1 MTDNVLAAGSVADQ
15 SIKRKHYTELM
26 KKFNE
31 TVASHPQLESLLIP
45 IGDGMMISRVK
56 K

>member
-1 MTDNVLAAGSVADQ
+1 
-15 SIKRKHYTELM
+15 M

-31 TVASHPQLESLLIP
+31 TVANHPRLESLLIP
-45 IGDGMMISRVK
+45 IGDGMTVFRVK